1 MSLQREPIPV
11 SAIKPLAM
19 PPMLSLTDL
28 QVVIVL
34 LNSRTSDQRRGRCRQ
49 ESALFDTYWSV
60 VEVLER
66 EASAGCIGG
75 KGAAV
80 EKFFREPPVCFLGR
94 RKPLSLEV
102 AERDQT
108 IAMRRTFKETVELHL
123 ASKDWLRDPEIRGIT
138 A

>member
-1 MSLQREPIPV
+1 V
-11 SAIKPLAM
+11 
-19 PPMLSLTDL
+19 
-28 QVVIVL
+28 
-34 LNSRTSDQRRGRCRQ
+34 
-49 ESALFDTYWSV
+49 
-60 VEVLER
+60 
-66 EASAGCIGG
+66 
-75 KGAAV
+75 AA

-94 RKPLSLEV
+94 RKPLSLEA